1 MSRAGFLVLASA
13 LVLFVV
19 AVSPAVALTVEE
31 AEHFL
36 LDIYNPNVENIIP
49 DLPLVKDVFGGQVI
63 HIIIKKEGGDI
74 EFGATTDSNGYIT
87 DLKRGAPS
95 NPTMRL
101 KSDEETVDK
110 IVNSDDPVKETKEAL
125 LAGKITYE
133 GVTLVNQIKV
143 AIIKLVQWFAQ
154 LFGLI

>member
-1 MSRAGFLVLASA
+1 MHREKFITATILVSLFLIAPASA
-13 LVLFVV
+13 I
-19 AVSPAVALTVEE
+19 TVEE

-63 HIIIKKEGGDI
+63 HIIIEKEGGDI
-74 EFGATTDSNGYIT
+74 EFGATTNSNGYIT
-87 DLKRGAPS
+87 NLTRGAPS
-95 NPTMRL
+95 NPTMIL

-133 GVTLVNQIKV
+133 GVTLVNQIKI

>member
-1 MSRAGFLVLASA
+1 MNRGRFVAATILVSLLLIVPASA
-13 LVLFVV
+13 I
-19 AVSPAVALTVEE
+19 TVEE

-36 LDIYNPNVENIIP
+36 LDVYNPNVEKIIP

-63 HIIIKKEGGDI
+63 HIIIEKEGGNI
-74 EFGATTDSNGYIT
+74 EFGAITDSNGYIT
-87 DLKRGAPS
+87 NLTRGEPS

-101 KSDEETVDK
+101 KSDEATIDR
-110 IVNSDDPVKETKEAL
+110 IINSDDPVKETKEAL

-133 GVTLVNQIKV
+133 GVTLINQIKV